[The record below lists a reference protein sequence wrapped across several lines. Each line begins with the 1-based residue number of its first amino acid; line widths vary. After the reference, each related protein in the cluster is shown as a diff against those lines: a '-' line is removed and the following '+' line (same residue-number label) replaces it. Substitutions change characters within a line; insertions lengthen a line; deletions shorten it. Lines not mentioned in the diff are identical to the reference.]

1 MVRSLPRRRRVA
13 TPAVPV
19 PRRTSQRSRWEQSSR
34 PEAASHAFSN
44 ESRRLRRFPAPVP
57 VKPTPP
63 LLGGSVEPTP
73 LPAPVPVKP
82 TPPPLGGS
90 IELRLLAEPHA
101 GLPVAV
107 DADVLAALE
116 DDFEVAPVDR
126 LVGPPAIDH
135 TPFLTDERDELTVH
149 HPRGAAE
156 LRLDERSPRSVQP
169 PYRGGTH
176 GSPTSPFLCRTAPL
190 NRTWPLGRQG
200 RPSATRVP
208 RTAVATK
215 TRDLVVTGTSRPAE
229 RPAPLS
235 PVSETKAQ
243 LLRRCKPI
251 PSRCSLAP
259 A

>member
-82 TPPPLGGS
+82 TPPLLGGSVEPTPLPAPVPVKPASPPLGGS

-116 DDFEVAPVDR
+116 DDFEVAP
-126 LVGPPAIDH
+126 
-135 TPFLTDERDELTVH
+135 
-149 HPRGAAE
+149 
-156 LRLDERSPRSVQP
+156 
-169 PYRGGTH
+169 
-176 GSPTSPFLCRTAPL
+176 
-190 NRTWPLGRQG
+190 
-200 RPSATRVP
+200 
-208 RTAVATK
+208 
-215 TRDLVVTGTSRPAE
+215 
-229 RPAPLS
+229 
-235 PVSETKAQ
+235 
-243 LLRRCKPI
+243 
-251 PSRCSLAP
+251 
-259 A
+259 

>member
-63 LLGGSVEPTP
+63 LV
-73 LPAPVPVKP
+73 
-82 TPPPLGGS
+82 GGS

-156 LRLDERSPRSVQP
+156 L
-169 PYRGGTH
+169 
-176 GSPTSPFLCRTAPL
+176 
-190 NRTWPLGRQG
+190 
-200 RPSATRVP
+200 
-208 RTAVATK
+208 
-215 TRDLVVTGTSRPAE
+215 
-229 RPAPLS
+229 
-235 PVSETKAQ
+235 
-243 LLRRCKPI
+243 
-251 PSRCSLAP
+251 
-259 A
+259 